1 MERERAAGG
10 DRRRRLRG
18 GGGSGIGF
26 GDPFIRSKQN
36 FSLPFADERSKMIGL
51 FWA

>member
-26 GDPFIRSKQN
+26 GVLLYEANTILAVRLQMN
-36 FSLPFADERSKMIGL
+36 GL
-51 FWA
+51 K